1 MAVSASASHQQS
13 IETGLKRKLEKEKRY
28 RNSLT
33 EEESLLNK
41 SCNEKANRG
50 ETRQRFCNVDDV
62 PVMQEKLQSLDRQL
76 LSIRRFLNLPEKYD
90 DDSDSSFA
98 KIDGNH
104 GSLADL
110 LYITTEA
117 LVPDKRNSDDAE
129 GSDINLMNRNRFN
142 TALDTII
149 SHKLSIKV
157 CKDSVVAQ
165 RIMSNSELHG
175 MRIWP
180 LDRLVS
186 STKRSDGYLE
196 ILKKYRNVVIDP
208 TSLVQICRRPR
219 TSDECEW
226 TTFQTTEL
234 CCDLEFADAP
244 MQKVLMRAVENWIIV
259 DNDLN
264 AGLII
269 QDKKLSRHI
278 TGCVTLDGNKH
289 RLGTLTTASKSS
301 YNSQAKSGIELPIDA
316 QIKYRHLTSEYL
328 KLKCKLNAHKREM
341 MESELSD
348 RRSERLQVLYPLL
361 AVSVENISQLT
372 ESLKFQMEQA
382 ADAHR

>member
-1 MAVSASASHQQS
+1 MAVSAWASHQQS
-13 IETGLKRKLEKEKRY
+13 IETGLERKLEKEKRY
-28 RNSLT
+28 RDSLT
-33 EEESLLNK
+33 EEESLLN
-41 SCNEKANRG
+41 SRCNEKTNLG
-50 ETRQRFCNVDDV
+50 VTKQRFCSVDDIL
-62 PVMQEKLQSLDRQL
+62 VMQEKLQSLDRQL
-76 LSIRRFLNLPEKYD
+76 LSIRRFLNLPGKHD
-90 DDSDSSFA
+90 HDTSFA
-98 KIDGNH
+98 NIDGDH

-110 LYITTEA
+110 LYITTEE
-117 LVPDKRNSDDAE
+117 LVPDRRNSDDAE
-129 GSDINLMNRNRFN
+129 GTDINLINRNRFN

-157 CKDSVVAQ
+157 CKDSVIAQ
-165 RIMSNSELHG
+165 RLMSNLGLHG

-196 ILKKYRNVVIDP
+196 LLRKYRNVVIDP
-208 TSLVQICRRPR
+208 ISLVQICRRPR
-219 TSDECEW
+219 NSDECEW
-226 TTFQTTEL
+226 TTLQATEL
-234 CCDLEFADAP
+234 GCDLEFADAP
-244 MQKVLMRAVENWIIV
+244 MQRVLMRAVENWIIV
-259 DNDLN
+259 DNDHN
-264 AGLII
+264 AGRII

-316 QIKYRHLTSEYL
+316 QIMYRHLTSEYL
-328 KLKCKLNAHKREM
+328 KLMSKSYAHKREI
-341 MESELSD
+341 MESEESD
-348 RRSERLQVLYPLL
+348 RRSKRLQALYPLL
-361 AVSVENISQLT
+361 VVSEENISQLT

>member
-13 IETGLKRKLEKEKRY
+13 IETGLERKLEKEKRY

-41 SCNEKANRG
+41 SCDEKTNLG
-50 ETRQRFCNVDDV
+50 VTKQRLCSVDDLL
-62 PVMQEKLQSLDRQL
+62 VMHEKLQSLDRQL
-76 LSIRRFLNLPEKYD
+76 LSIRRFLNLSEKHD
-90 DDSDSSFA
+90 HDSYTSLA
-98 KIDGNH
+98 TIDGDH

-110 LYITTEA
+110 LYIISDE
-117 LVPDKRNSDDAE
+117 LVLDRRNSDGAE
-129 GSDINLMNRNRFN
+129 GTDINLINKNRFN

-157 CKDSVVAQ
+157 CKDCVIAQ
-165 RIMSNSELHG
+165 RLMSNSELHG
-175 MRIWP
+175 IRIWP

-196 ILKKYRNVVIDP
+196 ILKKYRNVAIDP
-208 TSLVQICRRPR
+208 ISLVQICRRPR
-219 TSDECEW
+219 TSDKCEL
-226 TTFQTTEL
+226 TTSQATEL
-234 CCDLEFADAP
+234 GCDLEFADAP
-244 MQKVLMRAVENWIIV
+244 MQRVLMRAVENWIIV
-259 DNDLN
+259 DNDHN
-264 AGLII
+264 AGRII

-301 YNSQAKSGIELPIDA
+301 YNSHANSGIELPIDA
-316 QIKYRHLTSEYL
+316 QIKYRHLKSEYL
-328 KLKCKLNAHKREM
+328 KVKSELNAHKRGI
-341 MESELSD
+341 MESEESD
-348 RRSERLQVLYPLL
+348 RRSKRLQVLYHLL
-361 AVSVENISQLT
+361 AVSGESISQLT

>member
-13 IETGLKRKLEKEKRY
+13 IETGLERKLEKEKRY

-33 EEESLLNK
+33 EEELLLNK
-41 SCNEKANRG
+41 SCNEKTNLG
-50 ETRQRFCNVDDV
+50 VTKQRFCSVDV
-62 PVMQEKLQSLDRQL
+62 ILVMQEKLQSLDRQL
-76 LSIRRFLNLPEKYD
+76 LSIRRFLNLPEMHD
-90 DDSDSSFA
+90 HDSDSSFA
-98 KIDGNH
+98 KVDDDH

-110 LYITTEA
+110 LYIRTEE
-117 LVPDKRNSDDAE
+117 LVPDQRSSDHAE
-129 GSDINLMNRNRFN
+129 GSDIDLINKNRFN

-165 RIMSNSELHG
+165 RFMSNSELQG

-208 TSLVQICRRPR
+208 ISLVQICRRPR

-226 TTFQTTEL
+226 TNLQAAEL
-234 CCDLEFADAP
+234 GCDLEFADAP

-259 DNDLN
+259 DNDFN
-264 AGLII
+264 AGRII
-269 QDKKLSRHI
+269 QDKKLSRYI

-328 KLKCKLNAHKREM
+328 KLKSKLNAHEREI
-341 MESELSD
+341 MESEESD
-348 RRSERLQVLYPLL
+348 RRYKRLQVLYPLL
-361 AVSVENISQLT
+361 AVSEENISQLT

>member
-13 IETGLKRKLEKEKRY
+13 IETRLERKLEKEKRY
-28 RNSLT
+28 KNSLT
-33 EEESLLNK
+33 EEELLLNK
-41 SCNEKANRG
+41 SCNQKTNLG
-50 ETRQRFCNVDDV
+50 VTKLRFCSIDDI
-62 PVMQEKLQSLDRQL
+62 PVMQEKLQSLYRQL
-76 LSIRRFLNLPEKYD
+76 LSIRRFLNLPEKHD
-90 DDSDSSFA
+90 HDSDSSFA
-98 KIDGNH
+98 KIDGDH

-110 LYITTEA
+110 LYIITGES
-117 LVPDKRNSDDAE
+117 LPHKRSSDDAE
-129 GSDINLMNRNRFN
+129 VSDINLISQNRFN

-165 RIMSNSELHG
+165 RLMSYSELHG

-186 STKRSDGYLE
+186 STKRSEGYLE

-208 TSLVQICRRPR
+208 ISLVQICRRPT

-226 TTFQTTEL
+226 TNLQATEL
-234 CCDLEFADAP
+234 GCNLEFADAP

-259 DNDLN
+259 DNDFN
-264 AGLII
+264 AGRII

-328 KLKCKLNAHKREM
+328 KLKSKLNSHKREI
-341 MESELSD
+341 MESEESD
-348 RRSERLQVLYPLL
+348 RRSKRLQVLYPLL
-361 AVSVENISQLT
+361 AVSEENISQLT